1 MKGSAKIAH
10 NRVLV
15 ARIGWMRWYKGPQD
29 GDQKPVGGGS
39 FNDGDTGS
47 EIFTFKEVNGH
58 LYGYV
63 QTPNS
68 EINLSRIDPLIEA
81 ESDRLNGVTVIFVA
95 TDPKAPP
102 GPDRQKI
109 VGWYLD
115 AAVLKTPAKHPAG
128 TRDEEYVYNLQ
139 APAAKAVLLPTR
151 RRKHSIQ
158 RQSGSIGQANIWY
171 PRDEDGRLRKATW
184 LRDAITY
191 IDSYAA
197 ENLLDNPE
205 AEVADHVRTSFED
218 AAGFESDPR
227 VRSAIEQYAMKFVE
241 RLYRRE
247 GWDVKDKSATAAFDF
262 LCEKTGLSKRVEV
275 KGTRT
280 DGRQIVLTPNEV
292 EQAEK
297 HDVDLCI
304 VHSIELSSEGT
315 ARKGKLLRYESWKPC
330 DHTVRPVSYLCVL
343 SPLRPIERS

>member
-1 MKGSAKIAH
+1 

-47 EIFTFKEVNGH
+47 EIFTFKEVNGD

-95 TDPKAPP
+95 TDPNAPP

-115 AAVLKTPAKHPAG
+115 AAVLRRSAKHPA
-128 TRDEEYVYNLQ
+128 RAEYDYNLQ
-139 APAAKAVLLPTR
+139 APAAKAVLVLPHR
-151 RRKHSIQ
+151 REHSIK

-171 PRDEDGRLRKATW
+171 PRDEDGRLRKAKW

-197 ENLLDNPE
+197 
-205 AEVADHVRTSFED
+205 
-218 AAGFESDPR
+218 
-227 VRSAIEQYAMKFVE
+227 
-241 RLYRRE
+241 
-247 GWDVKDKSATAAFDF
+247 
-262 LCEKTGLSKRVEV
+262 
-275 KGTRT
+275 
-280 DGRQIVLTPNEV
+280 
-292 EQAEK
+292 
-297 HDVDLCI
+297 
-304 VHSIELSSEGT
+304 
-315 ARKGKLLRYESWKPC
+315 
-330 DHTVRPVSYLCVL
+330 
-343 SPLRPIERS
+343 